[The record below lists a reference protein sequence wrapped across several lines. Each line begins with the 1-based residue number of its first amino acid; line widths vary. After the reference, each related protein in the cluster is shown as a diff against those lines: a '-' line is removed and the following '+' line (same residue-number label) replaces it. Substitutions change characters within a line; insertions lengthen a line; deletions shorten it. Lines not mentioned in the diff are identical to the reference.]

1 LKHVRFK
8 LGIRKHRGC
17 ILDLRVQLDKILPC
31 KLAECTIRFVVV
43 LLIWYLRS
51 GCFNSFSFCFRF

>member
-17 ILDLRVQLDKILPC
+17 ILDLRVQLGKIITPQ
-31 KLAECTIRFVVV
+31 
-43 LLIWYLRS
+43 
-51 GCFNSFSFCFRF
+51 FSRMYD